1 VDSRDFDE
9 IERFLTT
16 VGKATLFE
24 YLGLG
29 EDVADEAVDAALQKR
44 RSWAQGQQSNPK
56 YRTEA
61 IWLIKNMGL
70 VKRVLVQERGGY
82 LGELQQREQGR
93 KLQILKQYIL
103 GTLAEGRL
111 SRRDKAG
118 VMQQARALGLAE
130 PLAQKALDELV
141 AQTGAQAEGEPSE
154 VFVDHY
160 LTLGLRPDA
169 DYNTLYS
176 SYRQRLEQLR
186 HTLDRQLA
194 EEQRDALELA
204 WRVLSDPAARE
215 AFDQQRRLVVGGAAP
230 IRPAGLPEPAAAGP
244 IARAPE
250 PAPRAASSPAPA
262 EAHSAPVE
270 LRPKLALV
278 ERPAEPEARPPL
290 PPPTSEREALRPNPS
305 LGRFSIEPAG
315 TLALQLGK
323 KPQVV
328 ELKVRRVG
336 TEAAPCKLFV
346 ERAWV
351 SVEPRTLSGPPGEHT
366 VQITVDPSKMERES
380 AVAIIT
386 VLSELTGQRATL
398 TLDVKRPAPAPVA
411 AILMV
416 AMALLAVIGGA
427 AWWLSRP
434 PPPAAPQ
441 SGVLIVEV
449 DPAAGEISVNGDILS
464 TNGRLRLDQGLRG
477 QALKVGVQLDGFA
490 PVQEAVQVQAGETLT
505 LRPVLELTD
514 KMDFIPPR
522 DEAPALI
529 DEAKARAALD
539 ATAPAAAACL
549 AQHGPGEPGAT
560 ITATATLLSTHE
572 GWIRSMKLREPGLGR
587 AALQTCLRRVV
598 RATRLPFVNGY
609 AQTTYTWT
617 AQKAPGR

>member
-1 VDSRDFDE
+1 MDSRDFDE

-29 EDVADEAVDAALQKR
+29 EDAADEAVDAALQKR

-70 VKRVLVQERGGY
+70 IKRVLVSERGGY

-130 PLAQKALDELV
+130 PLAQHALDELL
-141 AQTGAQAEGEPSE
+141 AQTGTQAEGEPTD

-215 AFDQQRRLVVGGAAP
+215 VFDQQRRLVVGDPAP
-230 IRPAGLPEPAAAGP
+230 RRPAGLPEPAAAGP

-250 PAPRAASSPAPA
+250 PAPVPEAP
-262 EAHSAPVE
+262 SAPVE

-278 ERPAEPEARPPL
+278 ERPAEPEVRPPL
-290 PPPTSEREALRPNPS
+290 PAPQPAAADREALRPNPS

-328 ELKVRRVG
+328 ELKVRRTG

-351 SVEPRTLSGPPGEHT
+351 SVEPRTLTGPPGEHT
-366 VQITVDPSKMERES
+366 VQITVDPSKMERDS

-398 TLDVKRPAPAPVA
+398 TLDVKRPAKAPVA

-416 AMALLAVIGGA
+416 AMALLAVVGGA

-434 PPPAAPQ
+434 PPPAGPQ

-449 DPAAGEISVNGDILS
+449 DPAAGEISVNGEILS
-464 TNGRLRLDQGLRG
+464 TNGRLRLDQDLRG

-490 PVQEAVQVQAGETLT
+490 PVQEAVQVQAGETVT
-505 LRPVLELTD
+505 LRPALELTD

-522 DEAPALI
+522 EEAPAPI

-549 AQHGPGEPGAT
+549 AQHGPGEPGST
-560 ITATATLLSTHE
+560 ITATATLLSTHD

-587 AALQTCLRRVV
+587 APLQTCLRRVV

-609 AQTTYTWT
+609 ASTTYTWT